1 LVSGHDTSAQFSPE
15 TTPRAWPLQARRN
28 QRLSWQIRQIA
39 SRRRPDAMDDASG
52 TLSLERRLEKRL
64 RVESPPLP
72 LDTYVVSTR

>member
-1 LVSGHDTSAQFSPE
+1 
-15 TTPRAWPLQARRN
+15 
-28 QRLSWQIRQIA
+28 
-39 SRRRPDAMDDASG
+39 MDDASG